1 MQAKTRLAI
10 VLLVGLALLSTAGRA
25 FALQPNQPNII
36 VILAD
41 DLGVETLGVY
51 GGSSYETPELD
62 RIVAEGM
69 RFENGHSQPLCTP
82 TRVKLMTGLH
92 NFRNY
97 REFSYLDTGD
107 VTFAHMLAQAGY
119 RTVISGKWQL
129 TNNLFVVHEGTSP
142 QQAGFDEHRLWQL
155 RREGRGSR
163 YWGPALVTNDKKET
177 WGEDIFGP
185 DLINDFVLEVD
196 PYEMT
201 NLANA
206 PGYGERIEAMLSQ
219 LRAWMEDQG
228 DRGLQTEVEAPQHR
242 SRPR

>member
-1 MQAKTRLAI
+1 MPRTRLVLPVLAAI
-10 VLLVGLALLSTAGRA
+10 APTLGGAAGLAQLTA
-25 FALQPNQPNII
+25 QPNII

-62 RIVAEGM
+62 RIADEGM

-97 REFSYLDTGD
+97 REFMELDPAD
-107 VTFAHMLAQAGY
+107 VTFAHVLAQSGY

-155 RREGRGSR
+155 RGKAAAPVTGGRPWSR
-163 YWGPALVTNDKKET
+163 TTSGT
-177 WGEDIFGP
+177 
-185 DLINDFVLEVD
+185 
-196 PYEMT
+196 
-201 NLANA
+201 
-206 PGYGERIEAMLSQ
+206 PGAKTFSARTS
-219 LRAWMEDQG
+219 
-228 DRGLQTEVEAPQHR
+228 
-242 SRPR
+242 